1 MHEFAITQ
9 EIVNVV
15 TENARG
21 ARVKR
26 VVVEIGKLTAIV
38 PEAVSFCFEAITPG
52 TVAEG
57 ATLEIVEIPGRARC
71 RSCGRELILEEP
83 FGLCECGSV
92 SFEWLSG
99 NELSVR
105 EMELV

>member
-1 MHEFAITQ
+1 MHELGITQ
-9 EIVNVV
+9 EIVSIV

-21 ARVKR
+21 AQVKR
-26 VVVEIGKLTAIV
+26 VVLEIGKLTAIM
-38 PEAVSFCFEAITPG
+38 PDAVAFCFEAITSG

-57 ATLEIVEIPGRARC
+57 ATLDIIETPGCGRC
-71 RSCGRELILEEP
+71 RGCGGELVMNEP
-83 FGLCECGSV
+83 FAICDCGGV

-99 NELSVR
+99 KELQVR